1 MAGLADHAW
10 KRRFSSSVESLL
22 EGFYKPA
29 LMDAVRYWRST
40 GYFTSRALLQVLD
53 GVEQLAAATPDGRGH
68 GQMRL
73 ITGVF
78 LSQQDITA
86 IANGAPV
93 EQVLSD
99 RLVCAFPF
107 RHVQPGGEDDGAL
120 GAELLAWLVDHGHLE
135 IRVAL
140 PLHHGQVAND
150 GAIFH
155 AKEGVIED
163 RHGQRLAFSGSV
175 NETPNGWSSNYESLT
190 TFCSW
195 QRDGEKDVDELE
207 ASFLRLWQNRDDGA
221 RTFTLPD
228 AVRRQLAVF
237 QPTEGLPQR
246 LRAHVKAP
254 PPAEPRPELMP
265 AAPSDID
272 ERRRIVWNY
281 VLHVAASGL
290 PGSERVGEA
299 TSAVTPW
306 PHQHR
311 AFQRLWQR
319 WPPRLLIADEVGLG
333 KTVQAGLLLRQ
344 AWLSGRAQRIL
355 VMAPASILKQWQRE
369 LREKFALDWPIYTGK
384 SLEWQAT
391 PLRPGGASQPVD
403 HSGWTAEPCVLVSS
417 HLLRRRDRQQEVL
430 DAQPWDLVVLDEAHH
445 ARTRRDASGRAV
457 ERQRPNAMMQLM
469 QQLRSRT
476 RGLLLLTAT
485 PMQVSP
491 LEVWDLL
498 SLLGLPPQ
506 WTEET
511 FSHFFQW
518 VEEENPDDATMAG
531 LAGLWQST
539 VDHFGELPLSAFPEV
554 LRESRLKRRKVLHA
568 LEDRD
573 PLSRR
578 NLDIESRRA
587 VLALARRWTPVQG
600 LISRHSR
607 NLLRAY
613 QRQGAMDLAIGQRHV
628 EDCFLESSAQE
639 RVLYDAVEDFISTQ
653 YAKYDKDGAQKRSA
667 VGFVMTIYRRR
678 LASSVA
684 ALVST
689 LDKRLSGQLQQ
700 PDEDDVAASEDED
713 LGSEL
718 TMDSEGMG
726 RTLEAMSLQEERNA
740 VRALLEQARPLVGQD
755 SKGDALRGALDE
767 LQAEGYRQVIVFSQY
782 TDTVDALK
790 QLLVAAGHTSLMA
803 FTGKGGQFL
812 GRGGVWQRLTR
823 EDTKKRFRQGA
834 ARILLCTDA
843 AAEGLNF
850 QFCGALINYDMPWNP
865 MRVEQRIGR
874 IDRIGQQYSKMRVV
888 NLHLEGTVE
897 TDVYKALKDRIQ
909 MFEQVVGTLQP
920 ILAKAS
926 ASIGQAVMAS
936 REQREKARESAVAAV
951 QQAPEIRGLDLDD
964 GLQDPDS
971 MRQVVNQ
978 LQPPPLSLQDLEA
991 ILECPELLP
1000 PGCGARKIGPR
1011 DFAWTQPGLKQQLRI
1026 TCDPT
1031 YYDDHSESCEL
1042 WAPGSPLFPRQR
1054 ALELAGNDGRNHSR
1068 EDFLKASGRC
1078 HGQAQGVS
1086 RSGTQ
1091 NRTRGS
1097 IQATSTSTTTVT
1109 ATTSAATTT
1118 TTP

>member
-10 KRRFSSSVESLL
+10 KRRFSSSRESLL

-29 LMDAVRYWRST
+29 LMDTVRYWRST

-53 GVEQLAAATPDGRGH
+53 GVEQLVAATPDGRGH

-78 LSQQDITA
+78 LSRQDIDA
-86 IANGAPV
+86 IARGAPV

-99 RLVCAFPF
+99 HLVQAFPF
-107 RHVQPGGEDDGAL
+107 RHLQPGGEDDEAM

-140 PLHHGQVAND
+140 PLHNGQVAND

-155 AKEGVIED
+155 VKEGIIED
-163 RHGQRLAFSGSV
+163 RHGQRLAFTGSV
-175 NETPNGWSSNYESLT
+175 NETPNGWSSNYESFT

-195 QRDGEKDVDELE
+195 RPGAEEHVDDLE
-207 ASFLRLWQNRDDGA
+207 AGFLRLWQNRDPGA

-228 AVRRQLAVF
+228 AVRRELAIF
-237 QPTEGLPQR
+237 QPAEGLPQR
-246 LRAHVKAP
+246 LKFHSKAP
-254 PPAEPRPELMP
+254 PAAEPRPELT
-265 AAPSDID
+265 AIAPSDID
-272 ERRRIVWNY
+272 ERRRVVWNY
-281 VLHVAASGL
+281 VLRVAASGL

-311 AFQRLWQR
+311 AFQRLWQG

-344 AWLSGRAQRIL
+344 AWLSGRAKRIL
-355 VMAPASILKQWQRE
+355 VMAPASILQQWQRE
-369 LREKFALDWPIYTGK
+369 LREKFALDWPIYTG
-384 SLEWQAT
+384 SALAWQVT
-391 PLRPGGASQPVD
+391 PLQPGGMSRPVD
-403 HSGWTAEPCVLVSS
+403 RPGWTAEPCVLASS

-430 DAQPWDLVVLDEAHH
+430 GAAPWDLVVLDEAHH
-445 ARTRRDASGRAV
+445 ARTRRDTSARGP
-457 ERQRPNAMMQLM
+457 ERRRPNTMMQLM
-469 QQLRSRT
+469 QQLQART

-491 LEVWDLL
+491 LEVWNLL
-498 SLLGLPPQ
+498 NLLGLPPQ
-506 WTEET
+506 WTEEAFT
-511 FSHFFQW
+511 HFFQW
-518 VEEENPDDATMAG
+518 VAQENPDDATLAA

-539 VDHFGELPLSAFPEV
+539 VERFGEGPSSAWPET
-554 LRESRLKRRKVLHA
+554 LRKSFIKRRKA
-568 LEDRD
+568 LRALGDRD

-578 NLDIESRRA
+578 NLDVELRRA
-587 VLALARRWTPVQG
+587 VLALVRRWTPVQG
-600 LISRHSR
+600 LVSRHSR

-613 QRQGAMDLAIGQRHV
+613 RQQGAMDLAIGQRHV
-628 EDCFLESSAQE
+628 EDRFLESSPQE
-639 RVLYDAVEDFISTQ
+639 SALYNAVEDFISTR
-653 YAKYDKDGAQKRSA
+653 YDKADARKRSA
-667 VGFVMTIYRRR
+667 VGFVMTVYRRR

-684 ALVST
+684 ALVAT
-689 LDKRLSGQLQQ
+689 LDRRLTGQLRQ
-700 PDEDDVAASEDED
+700 PDEEDVAAGEGDD
-713 LGSEL
+713 LGGDL
-718 TMDSEGMG
+718 PMDPEEVEWGLE
-726 RTLEAMSLQEERNA
+726 TLSPQGECNA
-740 VRALLEQARPLVGQD
+740 VAALLEQARPLAGQE
-755 SKGDALRGALDE
+755 SKGDALRRALDE
-767 LQAEGYRQVIVFSQY
+767 LGAEGYCQVMVFSQY
-782 TDTVDALK
+782 TDTVEALK

-812 GRGGVWQRLTR
+812 DRGGVWEPLTR
-823 EDTKKRFRQGA
+823 DDTKKRFREGA
-834 ARILLCTDA
+834 ASVLLCTDA

-874 IDRIGQQYSKMRVV
+874 IDRIGQRHGDMRII

-897 TDVYKALKDRIQ
+897 TDVYKALKGRIR

-920 ILAKAS
+920 ILAEAAS
-926 ASIGQAVMAS
+926 NAIGRAVLVG
-936 REQREKARESAVAAV
+936 REQRQRAREVAVAAV

-964 GLQDPDS
+964 GLQDLEAVQ
-971 MRQVVNQ
+971 QVVNR
-978 LQPPPLSLQDLEA
+978 LQPSPLGLQDLEA
-991 ILECPELLP
+991 IL
-1000 PGCGARKIGPR
+1000 
-1011 DFAWTQPGLKQQLRI
+1011 
-1026 TCDPT
+1026 
-1031 YYDDHSESCEL
+1031 
-1042 WAPGSPLFPRQR
+1042 R
-1054 ALELAGNDGRNHSR
+1054 ALNCCHPAAVPAGSAGTSPGPSPACSRNSASPVIPPTTTTTAKAVNCGFPEAPCFPNSGPWNWRGVMGGTVVPARISCTLWVDRGQRCPRVSHSG
-1068 EDFLKASGRC
+1068 A
-1078 HGQAQGVS
+1078 
-1086 RSGTQ
+1086 Q